1 MNKLAIAAASGVLLS
16 LAIAFVVVYLTT
28 YYYIFPPSPI
38 KFHEIKNSTTI
49 DDNSFAPAYVL
60 NLSNTSYVR
69 SETALI
75 ASLPANITGG
85 ITYTP
90 FNKSPQFIRNGS
102 IKYNVFYVQPSFV
115 QAEPNSTVSFI
126 LYFNMTYLNMYNDSI
141 YTDQIGNLV
150 RVINVTP
157 LSSLNTTLTKYEV
170 NLYIGN
176 VKENTLIILPIWD
189 TKLLEIQYVLILV
202 Y

>member
-1 MNKLAIAAASGVLLS
+1 VNKLAIAAASGVLLS

-28 YYYIFPPSPI
+28 YYYVVPPNPI
-38 KFHEIKNSTTI
+38 KFHEIKNSTI
-49 DDNSFAPAYVL
+49 INNNSYAPAYVL
-60 NLSNTSYVR
+60 NLSNTNYVR

-75 ASLPANITGG
+75 ASLPMNITGS
-85 ITYTP
+85 IAFSP

-102 IKYNVFYVQPSFV
+102 IKYNVFYVQPSFIH
-115 QAEPNSTVSFI
+115 AESNSTVSFI

-150 RVINVTP
+150 RVINITP
-157 LSSLNTTLTKYEV
+157 LNSSNTTLTKYEV

-189 TKLLEIQYVLILV
+189 TKLLETQYILILV